1 MAGSGNGNSE
11 VETNVGIPSNE
22 EIINSLA
29 SELEKSVIKDVSAEE
44 VDSKQSDTLKT
55 SNEGTDENDVLN
67 RVQSDNDDNL
77 EFHDSVDDVSD
88 IKSDKSDDYIDEVLL
103 KDLEVGY
110 SEEDKKRLQKEA
122 TEHKLKGNE
131 QFKNGEYSESCKTYT
146 QALRIC
152 PLAFDKDRAML
163 YSNRAA
169 AKMKLD
175 QKEGAIEDCTKAVE
189 LDDRYLK
196 AYFRRA
202 QLYEATDK
210 LDEALADYK
219 KIIELD
225 PLHRDALYATKRL
238 PDQIQERNEKLKA
251 EMLGKLK
258 ELGNMV
264 LRPFGLSTDNFQM
277 VQDPNSGGY
286 SINFKQNQP

>member
-1 MAGSGNGNSE
+1 MAETGNNSE
-11 VETNVGIPSNE
+11 VEANREVSNE
-22 EIINSLA
+22 EIIDSLT
-29 SELEKSVIKDVSAEE
+29 SEFEKSVIEE
-44 VDSKQSDTLKT
+44 IKSEKCDNLKT
-55 SNEGTDENDVLN
+55 NSKGTKNNAGSNSVEN
-67 RVQSDNDDNL
+67 DNDDDL
-77 EFHDSVDDVSD
+77 EFHDSVDDASD
-88 IKSDKSDDYIDEVLL
+88 NKSDKSDDYIDEDLL

-110 SEEDKKRLQKEA
+110 SEEDKERLHKEA
-122 TEHKLKGNE
+122 NEFKLKGNE
-131 QFKNGEYSESCKTYT
+131 QFKNGKFTESSKTYT

-152 PLAFDKDRAML
+152 PLAFGKDRAMI

-175 QKEGAIEDCTKAVE
+175 IKEGAIEDCTKAVE
-189 LDDRYLK
+189 LDDGYLK

-202 QLYEATDK
+202 QLYEVTDK
-210 LDEALADYK
+210 LDEALNDYK
-219 KIIELD
+219 KVIEID

-264 LRPFGLSTDNFQM
+264 LRPFGLSTENFQM
-277 VQDPNSGGY
+277 VQDPNTGGY
-286 SINFKQNQP
+286 SINFKQNP

>member
-1 MAGSGNGNSE
+1 MAASGNDNSE
-11 VETNVGIPSNE
+11 MEKNIGIPSNE
-22 EIINSLA
+22 EIINSLT
-29 SELEKSVIKDVSAEE
+29 SQLEKSVIKDASADD
-44 VDSKQSDTLKT
+44 VDSKQSNKLKT
-55 SNEGTDENDVLN
+55 SNEGTENDVLN
-67 RVQSDNDDNL
+67 KIQSDNDDNL

-88 IKSDKSDDYIDEVLL
+88 NKSDKSDDYIDEVLL

-110 SEEDKKRLQKEA
+110 SEDDKERLQKEA
-122 TEHKLKGNE
+122 NEYKVKGNE
-131 QFKNGEYSESCKTYT
+131 QFKNGEFRESCKTYT

-175 QKEGAIEDCTKAVE
+175 LKEGAIEDCTKAVE

-238 PDQIQERNEKLKA
+238 PEQIQERNEKLKA

-258 ELGNMV
+258 ELGNVV
-264 LRPFGLSTDNFQM
+264 LRPFGLSTNNFQM
-277 VQDPNSGGY
+277 VQDPNTGGY
-286 SINFKQNQP
+286 SINFKQNP

>member
-1 MAGSGNGNSE
+1 MAESENHSE
-11 VETNVGIPSNE
+11 VKTNTGIPSNE
-22 EIINSLA
+22 EVINSLT
-29 SELEKSVIKDVSAEE
+29 SEFEKSVIEDDKDVNVKIS
-44 VDSKQSDTLKT
+44 DDLKKSKRGTKNNMPNNVQND
-55 SNEGTDENDVLN
+55 NEDEF
-67 RVQSDNDDNL
+67 Q
-77 EFHDSVDDVSD
+77 DSVDDVSD
-88 IKSDKSDDYIDEVLL
+88 DKSDKSDDYIDEVLL

-110 SEEDKKRLQKEA
+110 SEEDKERLQKEA
-122 TEHKLKGNE
+122 NEYKLKGNE
-131 QFKNGEYSESCKTYT
+131 QFKNGEFRESCKTYT

-175 QKEGAIEDCTKAVE
+175 LKEGAIEDCTKAVE
-189 LDDRYLK
+189 LDERYLK

-238 PDQIQERNEKLKA
+238 PEQIQERNEKLKT

-264 LRPFGLSTDNFQM
+264 LRPFGLSTENFQM
-277 VQDPNSGGY
+277 VQDPNTGGY
-286 SINFKQNQP
+286 SINFKQNP